1 MRAWI
6 LIAFVGLACSDP
18 DPLTPKPTDDG
29 CNGCTLEQPVQ
40 VTGLVGIDGVV
51 RVANEADG
59 TLKVRIDEAISVRG
73 PVEITG
79 TVNMLP
85 PDEPI
90 PVVISGTVP
99 MTGSVTI
106 TPSADPLA
114 VALETPETP
123 LPITGVVAIAPPEQP
138 LPVSG
143 AVTVRNEPGD
153 ALAVRVEGTVTVAE
167 PVAVTLPDA
176 PLAVNGSV
184 VVRNPPG
191 NALAVRVEGT
201 VTVDEPVAITLP
213 DAPIRCIIE
222 NNGNQQGPL
231 RGTLQGATYKG
242 ATQTLRA
249 GNAGIGTL
257 NADCHTAFPG
267 SRICT
272 DQEILFNS
280 FPVPTMQTDAWIF
293 MRSVGGGHSGVQTT
307 QTNAG
312 RIWDGRLLT
321 NQNCR
326 LFQDRSQIYSGI
338 VFTVAGSLGSAQCDE
353 ERVVACCGV

>member
-6 LIAFVGLACSDP
+6 LIAFVGLACSNP
-18 DPLTPKPTDDG
+18 DAAPPKPTDDD

-73 PVEITG
+73 PVEVTG

-85 PDEPI
+85 PNEPI

-106 TPSADPLA
+106 TPGADPIA

-176 PLAVNGSV
+176 P
-184 VVRNPPG
+184 
-191 NALAVRVEGT
+191 
-201 VTVDEPVAITLP
+201 
-213 DAPIRCIIE
+213 IRCIID

-242 ATQTLRA
+242 ATEIARD
-249 GNAGIGTL
+249 GGVGMGRL
-257 NADCHTAFPG
+257 NADCHAAFPG

-280 FPVPTMQTDAWIF
+280 FPVPTVQTDAWIF
-293 MRSVGGGHSGVQTT
+293 MRSVGGGHSGIQTT
-307 QTNAG
+307 QTIAG

-326 LFQDRSQIYSGI
+326 LFQDRTGNYSGI
-338 VFTVAGSLGSAQCDE
+338 VFTAAGSLGNTPCDQ
-353 ERVVACCGV
+353 ERVAACCGI